1 MLKLIIRFF
10 YFLFCLTGP
19 VFGIKVATLPDINR
33 PDRILVNK
41 DKIYIIEKATIR
53 IYSSENFKF
62 IGAFGKEGEGPGE
75 IKGRIGGIHFRD
87 DHIVIPNTGRISY
100 FTRDG
105 KFIKENK
112 MLSTLRWD
120 EGSSIA
126 PIGDGFVGCG
136 QRRDR
141 NAGKNYLTLNLYDPG
156 LKKIKEFY
164 HTEDIYRKGKIFV
177 FAAPETNQFL
187 VCDKRIFAAFG
198 KDFIIEV
205 YDNRGEKLFTIKNDK
220 YEKLKITGKHIE
232 AVHTCLKT
240 DPRTKRSYEIRKKQ
254 LVFPDYLPAIRD
266 FHADDKKI
274 YIRTYKKKDGKT
286 EFYIYN
292 TGGKLLKKV
301 FVPFIEKDGF
311 EWLNYKLLYTIGNE
325 KIYQLVDN
333 IEIEQ
338 WELHV
343 HDIK

>member
-1 MLKLIIRFF
+1 MPGLRVWFLLL
-10 YFLFCLTGP
+10 LFCLTGP
-19 VFGIKVATLPDINR
+19 VFGIKVATLTDINR

-41 DKIYIIEKATIR
+41 DKIYIIEKATIT

-62 IGAFGKEGEGPGE
+62 IGTFGKEGEGPGE

-100 FTRDG
+100 FTGDG
-105 KFIKENK
+105 KFIKEIK

-120 EGSSIA
+120 EGASIV

-136 QRRDR
+136 QRRDPK
-141 NAGKNYLTLNLYDPG
+141 AEKNYLTLNLYGPG

-164 HTEDIYRKGKIFV
+164 HTEDIYRKGKIHV
-177 FAAPETNQFL
+177 FIAPEITKFL
-187 VCDKRIFAAFG
+187 VCDKKIFAAFG

-205 YDNRGEKLFTIKNDK
+205 YNNRGEKLFTIKNDK
-220 YEKLKITGKHIE
+220 YENLKITGKHIE
-232 AVHTCLKT
+232 AVHTFLKT
-240 DPRTKRSYEIRKKQ
+240 DPRTKRSYENTKKV
-254 LVFPDYLPAIRD
+254 LVFPDYLPAICD

-274 YIRTYKKKDGKT
+274 YIRTFKKKDGKT

-292 TGGKLLKKV
+292 TEGKFLKKV

-311 EWLNYKLLYTIGNE
+311 EWSVYKVLLTIGNE